1 MQMTR
6 SGGQFNNYSTGE
18 WPKLFEVKLPINNF
32 QHTRWRTCS
41 KLINPFSLI
50 KPGKIRGE
58 IKVDRKE
65 NENEMDQSAP
75 CRGRHRHD
83 RRDRGSSSTGS
94 PPHRAWRPRREASRE
109 RHGRRYL
116 PSSSSLLACTR
127 LQSKR
132 NTERTIV
139 KQSRRGA
146 VLLLFLASTCQA
158 NFLVHLT
165 STSCLSRRFQRFPI
179 LHIYFLRFT
188 T

>member
-75 CRGRHRHD
+75 CRGRHHHD

-132 NTERTIV
+132 NTEWTIV

-179 LHIYFLRFT
+179 LQIYFLRFT

>member
-132 NTERTIV
+132 NTEWTIV

-179 LHIYFLRFT
+179 LQIYFLRFT